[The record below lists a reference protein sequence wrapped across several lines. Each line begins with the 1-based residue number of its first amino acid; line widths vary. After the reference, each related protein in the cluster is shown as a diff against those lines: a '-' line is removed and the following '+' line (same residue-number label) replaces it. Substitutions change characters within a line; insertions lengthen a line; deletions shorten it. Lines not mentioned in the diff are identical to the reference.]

1 MDKSCII
8 DNWSLFLVSE
18 FLKEKSY
25 YAEQIEKSISFGLE
39 QERISDISKSF
50 GALSNVING
59 LIFYENIYY
68 LENGS
73 ESSWKNNPLAD
84 SKFSKILSS
93 RKPPENLLQKYNS
106 NIPSNEAKF
115 YMLTAELTGCD
126 LLVSPYRSDIMLK
139 SSELSVPSVTNDLIN
154 EIDGKI
160 SDLLLDEKDLKL
172 KVGIESNQ
180 LLPSLTQLV
189 LNDCK
194 NINDVFEV
202 AAQIKESDCVK
213 NYKSRISELLS
224 GNDVTKNYV
233 KLKKDF
239 ESIYD
244 NTIFKLGMRQKDK
257 EQSFN
262 AAFNLWI
269 FKISNIKIPYST
281 KIRRNRKHL
290 ILLKNIAKCRLE
302 MYNSQNTLK
311 RILR

>member
-1 MDKSCII
+1 MEKSCII
-8 DNWSLFLVSE
+8 DNWSLYSVSK
-18 FLKEKSY
+18 FFKEKSY
-25 YAEQIEKSISFGLE
+25 IAELVDKSISFGLE
-39 QERISDISKSF
+39 QERISDISKLF

-59 LIFYENIYY
+59 LIFYDKIYY

-73 ESSWKNNPLAD
+73 ESSWKNYPIAD
-84 SKFSKILSS
+84 FLFSKILISK
-93 RKPPENLLQKYNS
+93 KPPNNLLQTYNS
-106 NIPSNEAKF
+106 NIKSDEAKF

-126 LLVSPYRSDIMLK
+126 LFVSPYRSDILLK
-139 SSELSVPSVTNDLIN
+139 SSELSVPSITNDLIN

-160 SDLLLDEKDLKL
+160 TNLLLDEKDLKL

-194 NINDVFEV
+194 NIYDVFEIANQFKTSEFV
-202 AAQIKESDCVK
+202 I
-213 NYKSRISELLS
+213 NYKSKISELLS
-224 GNDVTKNYV
+224 DEKVTKNYV

-244 NTIFKLGMRQKDK
+244 DTIFKLGLRQKDK
-257 EQSFN
+257 EHSFN

-269 FKISNIKIPYST
+269 FKISNIKVPYTT
-281 KIRRNRKHL
+281 KIRRSRKHL

-302 MYNSQNTLK
+302 MFNSRNTLK
-311 RILR
+311 RLLK